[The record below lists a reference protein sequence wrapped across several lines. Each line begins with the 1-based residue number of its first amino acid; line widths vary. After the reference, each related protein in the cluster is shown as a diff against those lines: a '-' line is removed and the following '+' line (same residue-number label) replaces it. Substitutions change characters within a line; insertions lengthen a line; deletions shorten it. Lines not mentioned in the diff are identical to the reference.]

1 MNEWASRIGR
11 KRTSLQDMRF
21 LWFERAFMVL
31 GLRFPVGVTVVGL
44 LPALVI
50 IFGPSLVGYP
60 TFGGERGLILG
71 SIYFVTLTIQ
81 LYGARYVCSRH
92 IPTRTQSY
100 LLANRQALL
109 LNLITVIACRR
120 KTSSLRSSR
129 PVLIG

>member
-1 MNEWASRIGR
+1 
-11 KRTSLQDMRF
+11 
-21 LWFERAFMVL
+21 MVL

-81 LYGARYVCSRH
+81 LYGARYVGRRIESLKEYVEC
-92 IPTRTQSY
+92 T
-100 LLANRQALL
+100 LAPKLEGGR
-109 LNLITVIACRR
+109 VP
-120 KTSSLRSSR
+120 
-129 PVLIG
+129 PV